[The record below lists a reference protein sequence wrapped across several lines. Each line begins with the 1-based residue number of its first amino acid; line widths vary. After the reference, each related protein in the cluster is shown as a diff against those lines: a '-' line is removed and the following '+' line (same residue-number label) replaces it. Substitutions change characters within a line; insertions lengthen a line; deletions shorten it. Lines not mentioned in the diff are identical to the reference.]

1 MKEKEM
7 HSLFFKHKF
16 VKVTPYLR
24 RFGHRLSGMI
34 MPNLSIFIAWSL
46 LSLVAGYTTGNLRL
60 ALSEVETIM
69 IRVVLPILQAEKC
82 SRNNVAASLLLLRQ
96 WA

>member
-34 MPNLSIFIAWSL
+34 MPNLSIFIA
-46 LSLVAGYTTGNLRL
+46 
-60 ALSEVETIM
+60 
-69 IRVVLPILQAEKC
+69 
-82 SRNNVAASLLLLRQ
+82 
-96 WA
+96 

>member
-7 HSLFFKHKF
+7 HSPFKHKF

-34 MPNLSIFIAWSL
+34 MPNLSIFIA
-46 LSLVAGYTTGNLRL
+46 
-60 ALSEVETIM
+60 
-69 IRVVLPILQAEKC
+69 
-82 SRNNVAASLLLLRQ
+82 
-96 WA
+96 

>member
-34 MPNLSIFIAWSL
+34 MPNLSIFIAWSYCL
-46 LSLVAGYTTGNLRL
+46 WWLAIRL
-60 ALSEVETIM
+60 GIYG
-69 IRVVLPILQAEKC
+69 
-82 SRNNVAASLLLLRQ
+82 
-96 WA
+96 

>member
-34 MPNLSIFIAWSL
+34 MPNLSRAYCLWW
-46 LSLVAGYTTGNLRL
+46 L
-60 ALSEVETIM
+60 A
-69 IRVVLPILQAEKC
+69 IRQGIYG
-82 SRNNVAASLLLLRQ
+82 
-96 WA
+96 

>member
-1 MKEKEM
+1 M

-34 MPNLSIFIAWSL
+34 MPNLSI
-46 LSLVAGYTTGNLRL
+46 
-60 ALSEVETIM
+60 
-69 IRVVLPILQAEKC
+69 
-82 SRNNVAASLLLLRQ
+82 LLRGAYCL
-96 WA
+96 WWLAIRLGIYG

>member
-34 MPNLSIFIAWSL
+34 MPNLS
-46 LSLVAGYTTGNLRL
+46 T
-60 ALSEVETIM
+60 
-69 IRVVLPILQAEKC
+69 
-82 SRNNVAASLLLLRQ
+82 LLRGAYCLWWLAIRQ
-96 WA
+96 GIYG

>member
-1 MKEKEM
+1 M
-7 HSLFFKHKF
+7 
-16 VKVTPYLR
+16 KVTPYLR

-69 IRVVLPILQAEKC
+69 IRVVLPILVVLQAEKC
-82 SRNNVAASLLLLRQ
+82 SRNNVAALLLLLRQ